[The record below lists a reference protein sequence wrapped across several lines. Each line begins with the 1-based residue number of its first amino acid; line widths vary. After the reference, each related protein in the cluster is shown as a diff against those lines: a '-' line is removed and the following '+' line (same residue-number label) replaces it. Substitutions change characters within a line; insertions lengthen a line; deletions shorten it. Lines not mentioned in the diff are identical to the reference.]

1 MDLKDRRKKGL
12 GRFFRSFKYASHGLR
27 YVFLEEQNIRL
38 HLLAAVIAIV
48 MAFVFSIP
56 LVHWMIL
63 IMVIGGIFALEIVNT
78 ALERLVD
85 LISDEYHPLAKLA
98 KDISAASVFVYSIAA
113 IIIGVLLFYHP
124 IISLL
129 FSN

>member
-1 MDLKDRRKKGL
+1 M